1 MASRTRS
8 TAIGAGV
15 GLAIIVAASLLG
27 VLIAAGVVD
36 EPNALDAWWSGVV
49 TETRAPVTVG
59 IALGFN
65 ALGRGIV
72 ASAVVPV
79 VLAAVLVIARK
90 PWSALALV
98 LALIATW
105 GVTRV
110 LKSVVARDRPEDILV
125 ESDFGSFPSGHA
137 SNAAALATVFFLVYR
152 SLTVRIVAV
161 VYVVAMMWS
170 RTLLGAHW
178 AIDVIGGT
186 LLGTGVAIVVVTLL
200 APLLRREPV
209 DRRAHG

>member
-8 TAIGAGV
+8 TGLGV
-15 GLAIIVAASLLG
+15 GIGLAIVAIASVLG
-27 VLIAAGVVD
+27 VLIAAGVLA
-36 EPNALDAWWSGVV
+36 EPNALDAWWSGIV
-49 TETRAPVTVG
+49 TETRSPVTVG

-79 VLAAVLVIARK
+79 VLVVVLLIARK

-98 LALIATW
+98 LTLLATW
-105 GVTRV
+105 AVTRV

-137 SNAAALATVFFLVYR
+137 SNAAALATVFLLVFR
-152 SLTVRIVAV
+152 SLTVRVGAV
-161 VYVVAMMWS
+161 VYIVAMMWS

-178 AIDVIGGT
+178 ATDVIGGT
-186 LLGTGVAIVVVTLL
+186 LVGAGVAIIVVTLV

-209 DRRAHG
+209 GRRAHG